1 MISWSL
7 NKAGNAV
14 IHTAAGSC
22 FWPMCDIGMFESIQ
36 FLHVSPNSSK
46 TGMGEWMHRRRPE
59 LTLMNDMHLSQTQR
73 SLELHRLQDLWNPVF
88 IEFLPRCSL
97 TLYIFIAECLSWID
111 RYQMHVILYIH
122 TMDFHG
128 FPTWS
133 SFPATNLK
141 VSLHHAKSFEKSS
154 ESWQVQPTVI
164 IYCLIRQQQ
173 VPGAWTHAFDS
184 GLLRL
189 LYKYSNL
196 HLQHMPGC
204 KVHAVFGSQI
214 CSETGITVWIE
225 RTCFYIIMCHDW
237 EGNPSVSKVSS
248 CWIEAQLGKTL
259 KLDELV
265 FLIDTADVRNTR
277 AGGMQKL

>member
-1 MISWSL
+1 
-7 NKAGNAV
+7 
-14 IHTAAGSC
+14 
-22 FWPMCDIGMFESIQ
+22 MF
-36 FLHVSPNSSK
+36 LTHVWHWHVWVNTVSPCFSQQFKNWNGGVNASSQAW
-46 TGMGEWMHRRRPE
+46 TE

-164 IYCLIRQQQ
+164 IYCLIRQQ

-277 AGGMQKL
+277 AGGMRKL

>member
-59 LTLMNDMHLSQTQR
+59 LILMNDMHLSQTQR

-164 IYCLIRQQQ
+164 IYCLIRQQ

-189 LYKYSNL
+189 LYKYSIIQQFASSTHARMQSACRFWQSDMFRNWNYSVNRT
-196 HLQHMPGC
+196 HL
-204 KVHAVFGSQI
+204 
-214 CSETGITVWIE
+214 
-225 RTCFYIIMCHDW
+225 
-237 EGNPSVSKVSS
+237 
-248 CWIEAQLGKTL
+248 
-259 KLDELV
+259 
-265 FLIDTADVRNTR
+265 FLYNHVPWLRR
-277 AGGMQKL
+277 KPFRV

>member
-1 MISWSL
+1 
-7 NKAGNAV
+7 
-14 IHTAAGSC
+14 
-22 FWPMCDIGMFESIQ
+22 
-36 FLHVSPNSSK
+36 
-46 TGMGEWMHRRRPE
+46 
-59 LTLMNDMHLSQTQR
+59 
-73 SLELHRLQDLWNPVF
+73 
-88 IEFLPRCSL
+88 
-97 TLYIFIAECLSWID
+97 
-111 RYQMHVILYIH
+111 
-122 TMDFHG
+122 MDFHG
-128 FPTWS
+128 FPTW

-164 IYCLIRQQQ
+164 IYCLIRQQ

-225 RTCFYIIMCHDW
+225 RTCFYIIMRHDW

-277 AGGMQKL
+277 AGGMRKL